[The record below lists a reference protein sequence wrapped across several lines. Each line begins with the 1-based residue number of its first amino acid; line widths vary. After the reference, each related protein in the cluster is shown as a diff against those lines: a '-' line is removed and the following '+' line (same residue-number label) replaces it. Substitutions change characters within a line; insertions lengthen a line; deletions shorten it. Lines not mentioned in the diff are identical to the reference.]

1 MATMKKVK
9 RKDGCVSY
17 QISFVH
23 PITKI
28 WTTKTVR
35 CSYKD
40 ALKIK
45 ADIEKDVAF
54 GKIGKANPDFRKTF
68 FSQLKS
74 RYIKDSRI
82 FC

>member
-28 WTTKTVR
+28 WTTKTIR

-45 ADIEKDVAF
+45 ADIEKDLAF
-54 GKIGKANPDFRKTF
+54 GKRMKSKGMGSEKIGGNRVYVGIDINN
-68 FSQLKS
+68 Q
-74 RYIKDSRI
+74 D
-82 FC
+82 